1 MSLAPA
7 LVRQWLDVDD
17 DQIWDAV
24 EELFA
29 RANSLELI
37 EAASD
42 TAKFLALLLRR
53 LNRDYPEVVGN
64 LDDLLAEWG
73 VKLAAGEPVR

>member
-7 LVRQWLDVDD
+7 LVRQWLDIDD
-17 DQIWDAV
+17 DEVFDLVQS
-24 EELFA
+24 LFTS
-29 RANSLELI
+29 ANPVQLS

-42 TAKFLALLLRR
+42 TAKFLAALLRR
-53 LNRDYPEVVGN
+53 LTRDYPEVIGDV
-64 LDDLLAEWG
+64 DELLAEWG